1 MRVSLART
9 AMWLLSLPRTAAD
22 ATPSGI
28 DPSSLAPW
36 WIEMD
41 TAWGRLGRLGPIA
54 RMSATPP
61 RWSLPPVPLGT
72 HAPEWI

>member
-1 MRVSLART
+1 MPRV
-9 AMWLLSLPRTAAD
+9 PRD
-22 ATPSGI
+22 AVPAGI
-28 DPSSLAPW
+28 DPAALAPW

-61 RWSLPPVPLGT
+61 GWALPPVPLGSDPP
-72 HAPEWI
+72 AWSPAYGAL